1 MKRIVLS
8 TMMGVAMLVASA
20 PKAEAAVI
28 LVFGQ
33 TGSTNTITGTANVGG
48 TQTTITGANV
58 PVAITFIENGV
69 PVNALF
75 TLNATSSGNAQTIL
89 GNVAQLFGGN
99 FCVTSGAGCT
109 GTNYLSGVFSSQAL
123 TFGATGGGQLNMG
136 GSEPPGVVTF
146 TENSTIT
153 SLDLGRAFAFSFT
166 NVTPGVNIN
175 NVTIGSFG
183 ASVSGNM
190 SANVGVAAV
199 PEPGSMMLLG
209 SGLLGLA
216 AFARRRV
223 RKS

>member
-8 TMMGVAMLVASA
+8 TMMGVAMLIASA

-33 TGSTNTITGTANVGG
+33 TGLTNTITGTANVGG
-48 TQTTITGANV
+48 TQTTIVGNSV
-58 PVAITFIENGV
+58 PVAITAIENGV
-69 PVNALF
+69 EVDAF
-75 TLNATSSGNAQTIL
+75 FSLNATSTTNAVTIF
-89 GNVAQLFGGN
+89 GSAAQLYQGT

-109 GTNYLSGVFSSQAL
+109 GTNYLSGTFDNFVLTSGAL
-123 TFGATGGGQLNMG
+123 GGAQLNMG
-136 GSEPPGVVTF
+136 GAEPPGTVTF

-175 NVTIGSFG
+175 NLTIGSFT

-190 SANVGVAAV
+190 SANVGAV